1 MSKYVII
8 GNSAAAVGCI
18 EGIRKIDKTGEIVVI
33 SKESQHTYSRPLI
46 SYLLEGKTDLERMRY
61 RSDDFYE
68 VNGVKAI
75 LGNAATKIDADKK
88 NVTLADGTVVEYE
101 KLLYAAGS
109 NPFVPHMQG
118 MEKIEK
124 QFTFMSLDDALSL
137 EKELGKDKR
146 VLIIGAGLI
155 GMKCAEGIC
164 DRVKSITI
172 VDMADRVLPAVLDAG
187 GSEVIQKQM
196 ESKGIKFFLNDS
208 AERFEKNHAI
218 LKSGA
223 RIDFDICVFCV
234 GVRPNTSVFAEAGGK
249 VNRGIVTD
257 DRQQTGIKDIYA
269 AGDCAESYD
278 VTTGSQRMLALLP
291 NAYMQGEV
299 AGINM
304 AGSVMKFSKAAP
316 MNAGGF
322 FGLHIITAGSY
333 DGYEVDCSKGDNYK
347 KLFVKDGVLKGYIM
361 IGDISRAGIYTSL
374 IREQTPLS
382 TVNFELIK
390 EHPQLMAFSK
400 ADRKAKL
407 AAEV

>member
-33 SKESQHTYSRPLI
+33 SKESQHTYARPLI
-46 SYLLEGKTDLERMRY
+46 SYLLEGKTDLERMKY
-61 RSDDFYE
+61 RPDDFYE
-68 VNGVKAI
+68 VNGVKTVF
-75 LGNAATKIDADKK
+75 GKAATKIDADKK
-88 NVTLADGTVVEYE
+88 CVTLADGTVVEYE

-124 QFTFMSLDDALSL
+124 QFTFMSLDDALAI

-208 AERFEKNHAI
+208 AEQFEKNHAV
-218 LKSGA
+218 LKSGNKV
-223 RIDFDICVFCV
+223 DFDICIFCV
-234 GVRPNTSVFAEAGGK
+234 GVRPNTSMFAEAGGK

-278 VTTGSQRMLALLP
+278 VTTGTQRMLALLP

-304 AGSVMKFSKAAP
+304 AGSEIKFSKAAP

-333 DGYEVDCSKGDNYK
+333 DGCEVDCSQGDNYK

-361 IGDISRAGIYTSL
+361 IGDIRRAGIYTSL

-382 TVNFELIK
+382 SVNFELIK